1 MTGLGAVSKAHGGDV
16 RRIVHLRALLVGH
29 GFCRGVTILDYSTS
43 GLRLADTFA
52 LAVGERVTV
61 ELLTGHRL
69 PVVVAWAVGSQ
80 MEVRLLVRLCRGT
93 LLYCRLMLR
102 RSDTGSVIRPSN
114 TLEICARK

>member
-80 MEVRLLVRLCRGT
+80 MEVRFVGQIVPGHPALLPLDAAAERYRQRHT
-93 LLYCRLMLR
+93 PIEY
-102 RSDTGSVIRPSN
+102 P
-114 TLEICARK
+114 